1 MAYAISGTFKDN
13 NANLKPYLFYSYTQD
28 KDNNTSTLK
37 LELKIKKLTS
47 YAKTYTSS
55 ATIPY
60 SISVT
65 IDGKKT
71 NLVNSKTKFD
81 CRNAAVGSYIS
92 ISSKSITLNHNSD
105 GSLKL
110 KISAIFDLTGFNP
123 GKGVIDPY
131 EITLKTIPK
140 QSTIQ
145 LTNTSYK
152 LGENIVGTILANDSS
167 FSHKVTLELD
177 NSNTV
182 TYNMPSGTA
191 VLNKTIPSSW
201 INSSIFKD
209 SVSATCNLLLYTY
222 SDSNYSTLVGD
233 VYTTTFTVS
242 IDTDTS
248 AGGGSGV
255 SSYFNFTLNGAI
267 PWPQS
272 YKSFII
278 NETKCKFGAIKVES
292 TSGANIKSIRIV
304 GTDGYD
310 SGSIVYLSNGLST
323 ASIMTPTLTKSGT
336 ITYTITATDSR
347 GITATCPNKIS
358 ITVLNYEAPKFLSVI
373 TSRASIN
380 DEGNYEESD
389 NGSILKLTLDFD
401 YSKIQNN
408 NLKLNISCQKAS
420 EESSTTITRQYS
432 LINNSYFSDIDN
444 NNFYSIEKDDGGHYY
459 EIYWANNFEG
469 DASYKLTYT
478 LTDSYGSASYNDEL
492 LTSYFI
498 MDITS
503 GGKSIAFGK
512 SADELDD
519 GEKLMDIAMPL
530 LVRANGCMYEFKNTG
545 LYINGTKANF
555 VKEILN
561 TYSTSATVTLNN
573 ETCNYSFK
581 KRLENLSI
589 AVSNSTFSNLYAHT
603 RITFTTSNNTFTFS
617 TAGGIIYIGVDCA
630 DKSFAPVADKLYT
643 IDFDYGINNILA
655 SVSGVALSA
664 SSGGGGG
671 GTIDPGPITPPDPI
685 VPPSPDPGPGEDT
698 NTIEDFPYA
707 DDLVATAKTYWTN
720 CKNEKASGGSNWDNG
735 LTYRS
740 KSTPLSGTC
749 SSSTTATG
757 SLWVKTTRSSETRY
771 YKAIDCSTL
780 AGLSAKGYTYDQSPY
795 KSLSKFNSFRTDRL
809 QKNDSV
815 TWSFN
820 MTKEDGT
827 FAREAAAQCEYFDRL
842 GKGIIYY
849 KNVDTGVTYGDCG
862 NKSNDFS
869 PIKKG
874 DFVFYAKKDPTTGG
888 WKQGDRHMKV
898 SHVAICYGNNSSGKK
913 CVIESTN
920 GTMESNHTFN
930 DKTTL
935 NAGVR
940 IVSIAGNYGYSDDIV
955 MVVRP
960 QPIHWKKSSSST
972 GTPSTGTTE
981 YINCVNE
988 TGTIDGHNYIYKLQK
1003 CKVTG
1008 YGGDSGSG
1016 CSIPLNLG
1024 HTCGSFNLPY
1034 GTKVYI
1040 PKLNGKKIT
1049 DGKGKTATCD
1059 GIFTVNDTGVGCTDF
1074 DLYMSTASDTNA
1086 EKVFGNTLREDVYI
1100 LSYGSGYGSSWSYTE
1115 SYAWAS
1121 KNGTLTAY
1129 KAAFKD
1135 YIKYGGTLINFLKF
1149 KTNDKDIRS
1158 SSYWRTLNS

>member
-1 MAYAISGTFKDN
+1 MAYAISGTFKNN
-13 NANLKPYLFYSYTQD
+13 NANLKPYLFYSYTQN

-65 IDGKKT
+65 VDGNKT

-81 CRNAAVGSYIS
+81 CRNAAVGSYIN
-92 ISSKSITLNHNSD
+92 ISSKSITLDHKPD

-123 GKGVIDPY
+123 GKGIIDPY

-145 LTNTSYK
+145 LNNTSYK
-152 LGENIVGTILANDSS
+152 LGENIVGTILANDPS
-167 FSHKVTLELD
+167 FSHKVTLKLD
-177 NSNTV
+177 DSNTV
-182 TYNMPSGTA
+182 TYNIPSGTA

-201 INSSIFKD
+201 TNSSIFKD
-209 SVSATCNLLLYTY
+209 SISATCSLLLYTY
-222 SDSNYSTLVGD
+222 SDSSYSTLVGD
-233 VYTTTFTVS
+233 VYTTAFTVN
-242 IDTDTS
+242 IDTDNSS
-248 AGGGSGV
+248 AGGGSGI

-272 YKSFII
+272 YNSFII
-278 NETKCKFGAIKVES
+278 NETKCKFGPIRVES
-292 TSGANIKSIRIV
+292 TNGASIKSIRIT

-310 SGSIVYLSNGLST
+310 SGSIIYLSNGLST
-323 ASIMTPTLTKSGT
+323 ASIVTPTLTKSGT

-358 ITVLNYEAPKFLSVI
+358 INVINYEAPKFLSVI

-380 DEGNYEESD
+380 SEGNYEESD
-389 NGSILKLTLDFD
+389 DGSILKLTLDFD

-408 NLKLNISCQKAS
+408 NVKLNIICQKAS
-420 EESSTTITRQYS
+420 EESSPTITRQYS
-432 LINNSYFSDIDN
+432 LINDSYFSDIDN
-444 NNFYSIEKDDGGHYY
+444 NNFYSIGKDDGGHYY

-498 MDITS
+498 MDIAS

-512 SADELDD
+512 SANELDD

-545 LYINGTKANF
+545 LYIDGAKANF
-555 VKEILN
+555 IKEVLN

-581 KRLENLSI
+581 KRLESLSI
-589 AVSNSTFSNLYAHT
+589 AISNSTFSNLYAHT
-603 RITFTTSNNTFTFS
+603 RVTFTTSNKTFSFS
-617 TAGGIIYIGVDCA
+617 TAGNIIYIGVDCA
-630 DKSFAPVADKLYT
+630 DKNFTPAADKLYT

-671 GTIDPGPITPPDPI
+671 TDPDPI
-685 VPPSPDPGPGEDT
+685 VPPDPGPGPSPDPGEDPDA
-698 NTIEDFPYA
+698 IVDFPYA
-707 DDLVATAKTYWTN
+707 DDLVETAKTYWAKCN
-720 CKNEKASGGSNWDNG
+720 AEYDGKVAWSQG
-735 LTYRS
+735 LTYRDNN
-740 KSTPLSGTC
+740 TPLSGDC
-749 SSSTTATG
+749 VATQDVTN
-757 SLWVKTTRSSETRY
+757 SLWVKVTRSGQTRH

-780 AGLSAKGYTYDQSPY
+780 AGLSTKGYPYDLSPY
-795 KSLSKFNSFRTDRL
+795 KNKSNFDTFRRDRL
-809 QKNDSV
+809 QKNDNV
-815 TWSFN
+815 VWSFN

-827 FAREAAAQCEYFDRL
+827 WAREAAAQCEYFDRV

-862 NKSNDFS
+862 NKNNDFA

-874 DFVFYAKKDPTTGG
+874 DLIFYAKKKSGTTD
-888 WKQGDRHMKV
+888 WKQPNRHMKV
-898 SHVAICYGNNSSGKK
+898 SHVAICYGNNDSGKK

-920 GTMESNHTFN
+920 GTMTKNHKF
-930 DKTTL
+930 DDGTTI

-972 GTPSTGTTE
+972 DTPSTGKTE
-981 YINCVNE
+981 YTNCVNE
-988 TGTIDGHNYIYKLQK
+988 TGTIDGHNYVYKLQK

-1100 LSYGSGYGSSWSYTE
+1100 LSYGSGYGTAWSYTE

-1135 YIKYGGTLINFLKF
+1135 YIKYNGTLINFLKF

-1158 SSYWRTLNS
+1158 SSYWSTLNS